1 MEDRIIKCLLIDESS
16 QERKRLE
23 KLLKHI
29 ENVEIVGSM
38 GSSNKTIS
46 LIEKHIPDIVFLE
59 IEMTEATGFEIM
71 KSLKSTHINTEVVF
85 VTSSE
90 HYAIK
95 AINNG
100 AFGYLVKPVNV
111 FELREIVTRY
121 KTSDKSFTNS

>member
-1 MEDRIIKCLLIDESS
+1 MIDESS
-16 QERKRLE
+16 QDRKRLE
-23 KLLKHI
+23 KLLTHI
-29 ENVEIVGSM
+29 EDIGIIGSI
-38 GSSNKTIS
+38 GSSNDVIFF
-46 LIEKHIPDIVFLE
+46 IEKLNPDIVFLE

-100 AFGYLVKPVNV
+100 AWGYLIKPINV
-111 FELREIVTRY
+111 FELRDIIDRLEV
-121 KTSDKSFTNS
+121 KSLN